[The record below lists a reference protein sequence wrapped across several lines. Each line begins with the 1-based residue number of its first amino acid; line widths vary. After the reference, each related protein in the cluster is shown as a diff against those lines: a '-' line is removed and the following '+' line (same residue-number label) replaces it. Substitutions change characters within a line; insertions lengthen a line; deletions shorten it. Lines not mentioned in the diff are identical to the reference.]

1 MAPPERFLC
10 FLGHCGLSAKK
21 IGEVH
26 DDLSNEV
33 LVCAAERQAG
43 QRQSP

>member
-1 MAPPERFLC
+1 MAPPELFFC
-10 FLGHCGLSAKK
+10 FLGHCGFSAKK
-21 IGEVH
+21 NGEVH
-26 DDLSNEV
+26 DDLSIEI